1 MAGAQP
7 VCSESGLWQTS
18 DAKLSGVSCVLRVVG
33 AEFEV
38 DAFLRRS
45 RFAPLKVWRRG
56 DKMSTQ
62 VADEPGSVPQKHG
75 QSGFAAL
82 ASAAPFRQTGQQ
94 VSDATFFLRRHE
106 AGLSALAECPGVE
119 AILLD
124 FGIEDRPLHWQGH
137 ETQTSYFPPEL
148 LTLMARF
155 KIGLVITRYP
165 ETAD

>member
-1 MAGAQP
+1 M
-7 VCSESGLWQTS
+7 
-18 DAKLSGVSCVLRVVG
+18 SCVLRAVG

-45 RFAPLKVWRRG
+45 RFSPLKVWRRG
-56 DKMSTQ
+56 DRVSAKS
-62 VADEPGSVPQKHG
+62 ADETGAASPKHG

-82 ASAAPFRQTGQQ
+82 ASAASFRKTAQQ

-106 AGLSALAECPGVE
+106 AALSALADCPGVE

-124 FGIEDRPLHWQGH
+124 FGIEDCPLHWKKD

-148 LTLMARF
+148 LVLMAKLR
-155 KIGLVITRYP
+155 IGLVVTRYP

>member
-1 MAGAQP
+1 
-7 VCSESGLWQTS
+7 
-18 DAKLSGVSCVLRVVG
+18 VG

-45 RFAPLKVWRRG
+45 RFSPMKVWRRG
-56 DKMSTQ
+56 EKLS
-62 VADEPGSVPQKHG
+62 ARSSPAESGHELKHG

-82 ASAAPFRQTGQQ
+82 ASAASFRQPAQQ
-94 VSDATFFLRRHE
+94 ASDAELFLKRHE
-106 AGLSALAECPGVE
+106 AALSALAEYPGVD

-124 FGIEDRPLHWQGH
+124 FGIEDRPLGQYGS

-148 LTLMARF
+148 LRQMGKLN
-155 KIGLVITRYP
+155 IGLVITRYP